1 MASTRRSSALVLS
14 ALALAVL
21 AALTPEGLAAQLAIG
36 AATSNFGSVTLSPGF
51 SPDPHSVS
59 ILSGGDL
66 SVEELNL
73 GSGCVGYATRAPDYT
88 VQFTGTS
95 DRLRFYVEGEG
106 DTGLVVAGP
115 GKQIRCND
123 DWSGLDPMVTFMG
136 AEAGRYDVWVSSYA
150 SGDNI
155 SSTLYVTELDYEPN
169 AGSADSTGSLD
180 IGGSSSVFGRTVL
193 SAGFMP
199 DPFSVPVTSGG
210 SNNVSAMDLGAGC
223 VGYATSTPDYILD
236 YTSGQSMLR
245 FFVEG
250 EGDTALI
257 INAPDGSWHCDDDSY
272 GTTDP
277 SVTFQSP
284 GSGQYDIW
292 VASYS
297 SGTNVSGTLKITELD
312 AVRPGN

>member
-1 MASTRRSSALVLS
+1 MPPARRLSSALLP
-14 ALALAVL
+14 ALAVAALPAL
-21 AALTPEGLAAQLAIG
+21 AAQGVTAQLAIG

-66 SVEELNL
+66 SVEDLNL

-115 GKQIRCND
+115 GKEIRCND
-123 DWSGLDPMVTFMG
+123 DWSGLDPMVTFVG
-136 AEAGRYDVWVSSYA
+136 AEAGRYDVWVSSYS
-150 SGDNI
+150 SGDNV
-155 SSTLYVTELDYEPN
+155 SSMLYVTELDYEPGSGSSAM
-169 AGSADSTGSLD
+169 AGDLD
-180 IGGSSSVFGRTVL
+180 IGGSSSIFGRTVL

-199 DPFSVPVTSGG
+199 DPFTVPVTSGG

-236 YTSGQSMLR
+236 YTAGQSMLR
-245 FFVEG
+245 IFVDG

-272 GTTDP
+272 GTIDP
-277 SVTFQSP
+277 SVTFQRP

-312 AVRPGN
+312 AERPGN